1 MPSQPAESFTIPSL
15 HRCRRWLCG
24 VAAAVAWGAS
34 LGATAAAPA
43 PTTSPGRTSPPA
55 ASATAA
61 SLQTLPHSQRFEHA
75 GVEVRLDWSS
85 PQGAGRLTPRTDLEL
100 NLVLRDAATQ
110 LPLGS
115 QRARLWASHV
125 ASAVAAA
132 ESCPDRTKR
141 LASGRLSAR
150 ADLELSGFK
159 LLTLNNDR
167 TIGVLDPQVRVG
179 STRLETLIQLPGDG
193 SDWTLLDDLGW
204 VAVTLPQ
211 LRAVGLIDLQSRQL
225 VGTIPTGERGEPR
238 RIVRQPGTPR
248 VWVGLD
254 GGEELV
260 AIDLSKR
267 EVVHRLAIGAGFHQL
282 ALGHETNWL
291 FATSS
296 GSGEVAVIDL
306 SAAKVHRRVG
316 IGPGALAVAYSTAS
330 LRAYVAA
337 VASGDVAEI
346 DPATGEV
353 VRRIPMATGIHHLRV
368 EPSGRYVFGLS
379 ERAGRVFVIDTS
391 QGRLLG
397 SAPVAE
403 QPDQVVFTDRF
414 AYVRSL
420 GSIKVSLVNLTALRE
435 GKIDVTEVP
444 MFRAAANTKPEHI
457 HVADMIVP
465 SPEGDGVIAAGTAD
479 SVLYSYAE
487 GMMAPQGTFDNAR
500 RTPRGVLM
508 MDRGLREVAPGRYQA
523 RFRLARPGRYVVPV
537 LVDPVRWLQCFEVV
551 VDGAVPPGE
560 TQRIVMTRADGD
572 DRALRAGTPAPLR
585 VRLER
590 ENGGGPVTGL
600 TDVQFMV
607 LQMPG
612 IWQQRQRA
620 REVAPGVYEVEQ
632 RFPKAGEYQL
642 SVGASSLGL
651 GFGAKGHLRLRVQG
665 QADASGS

>member
-1 MPSQPAESFTIPSL
+1 MPRPIARLPGTETL
-15 HRCRRWLCG
+15 HSGRHWLCAG
-24 VAAAVAWGAS
+24 LVSLCS
-34 LGATAAAPA
+34 LGAAMAATP
-43 PTTSPGRTSPPA
+43 
-55 ASATAA
+55 A
-61 SLQTLPHSQRFEHA
+61 SLETLPHTQRFEQA
-75 GVEVRLDWSS
+75 GVEVRLDWTS

-100 NLVLRDAATQ
+100 SLELRDAATK
-110 LPLGS
+110 LPLSG

-167 TIGVLDPQVRVG
+167 TVGVLDPQVRVG
-179 STRLETLIQLPGDG
+179 TTRLETLIQLPGDG
-193 SDWTLLDDLGW
+193 SDWALLDDLGW
-204 VAVTLPQ
+204 VAITLPEQ
-211 LRAVGLIDLQSRQL
+211 RAIGLIDLQSRKL
-225 VGTIPTGERGEPR
+225 VTTIATGERGEPR
-238 RIVRQPGTPR
+238 RIVRQPGTAR

-254 GGEELV
+254 KSDELV
-260 AIDLSKR
+260 AIDLAQR
-267 EVVHRLAIGAGFHQL
+267 QVVHRLAIGAGYHQL
-282 ALGHETNWL
+282 ALGRDSGWL

-296 GSGEVAVIDL
+296 ESGEVAVVDL
-306 SAAKVHRRVG
+306 AGAKVAHRAG

-337 VASGDVAEI
+337 VGSGEVAEV
-346 DPATGEV
+346 DPATGQV
-353 VRRIPMATGIHHLRV
+353 ARRIPVAAGVHHLRAD
-368 EPSGRYVFGLS
+368 PSGRYVFGIS

-397 SAPVAE
+397 SAPVAD

-420 GSIKVSLVNLTALRE
+420 GSIKVSLINLLSLRE
-435 GKIDVTEVP
+435 GRIDVTEVP
-444 MFRAAANTKPEHI
+444 MFRAAASTTPQHI

-479 SVLYSYAE
+479 TVLYSYAE

-500 RTPRGVLM
+500 RTPRGLLL

-537 LVDPVRWLQCFEVV
+537 LVDPVRWLQCVEVV
-551 VDGAVPPGE
+551 VDGAVPVGE
-560 TQRIVMTRADGD
+560 TQRIVMSRADPEGP
-572 DRALRAGTPAPLR
+572 ALRPGVPTPLR
-585 VRLER
+585 VKLER

-612 IWQQRQRA
+612 LWQQRQRA
-620 REVAPGVYEVEQ
+620 REVSPGVYEIEQ
-632 RFPKAGEYQL
+632 RFPQPGDYQL

-651 GFGAKGHLRLRVQG
+651 AFGAKGHLRLRVPPV
-665 QADASGS
+665 AASGG